1 MQVILKQKR
10 KYDFI
15 CCKKKR
21 LIDAKLRFFYSILTF
36 FLVFAFPLLPGL
48 SSAKLVMVGLCLYLA
63 LKRDSWLKL
72 NKIICQHVGDVQ
84 QLVCRVVRKLDL
96 VGEAAGKTA
105 VGGKEHLH
113 LPGVARQNDHQLVP
127 VIIHALHKGV
137 DGFHAKAVL
146 LAAVEAVGFVDEQH
160 AAQRTFNDAVC
171 QRGGV
176 AGACYPGSTP
186 VRRP

>member
-72 NKIICQHVGDVQ
+72 NKINVNFKKAIRSYLSVHYFLFFWTFFLTIYYREFDFSLTSMWLSSLILYYVSFVS
-84 QLVCRVVRKLDL
+84 VSY
-96 VGEAAGKTA
+96 T
-105 VGGKEHLH
+105 HLT
-113 LPGVARQNDHQLVP
+113 LPTNREV
-127 VIIHALHKGV
+127 
-137 DGFHAKAVL
+137 
-146 LAAVEAVGFVDEQH
+146 
-160 AAQRTFNDAVC
+160 
-171 QRGGV
+171 
-176 AGACYPGSTP
+176 
-186 VRRP
+186 